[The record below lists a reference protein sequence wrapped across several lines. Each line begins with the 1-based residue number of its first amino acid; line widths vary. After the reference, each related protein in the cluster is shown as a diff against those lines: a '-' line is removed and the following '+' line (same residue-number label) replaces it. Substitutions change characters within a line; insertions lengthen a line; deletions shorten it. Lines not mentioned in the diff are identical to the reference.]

1 MHWTDEKNEFS
12 IELTRGLGLKGMDGM
27 MSYIQKGSTR
37 YWRGIGA
44 LFFGSFVT
52 FALLYCTQPLIP
64 TFSEEFQLNPSY
76 ASLSISLTTGCLA
89 VFMLLMSWLSDAR
102 GRKLIMTISLL
113 GSALLALVVAFT
125 TDFTLLLI
133 LRGLQGIMLAGY
145 PAIAMAYINEEFDP
159 AVIGLVMGIYV
170 SGNSIG
176 GLVGRIIVST
186 LTDFFSWHIAL
197 AGMGVICIAVSIW
210 FWFNLPN
217 SRHFEPEKRSLSDLI
232 PALVRNLQK
241 PTLLLL
247 NMVGFLVM
255 GGFVTLYNYI
265 GYALM
270 AAPYN
275 LSQTLVGCIFFV
287 YLVGTF
293 SSTYM
298 GKLADQMGSAKIL
311 CLSIG
316 IMLAGCI
323 VTLESNLYIKIIGVA
338 IFTFGFFGSHSV
350 ASSWVGK
357 SAAADKAQASSLY
370 LLFYYIGASV
380 LGSMG
385 GKFLSMYAWPGVV
398 FLIGVALVVALVIA
412 TVLLKKE
419 ARYKACIVPT
429 LKVKV

>member
-1 MHWTDEKNEFS
+1 
-12 IELTRGLGLKGMDGM
+12 MDDI
-27 MSYIQKGSTR
+27 MSYIQKGSAR
-37 YWRGIGA
+37 YWRGIAA

-64 TFSEEFQLNPSY
+64 TFSEQFNLNPSY

-89 VFMLLMSWLSDAR
+89 VFMLIMSWLSDAR
-102 GRKLIMTISLL
+102 GRKLIMAISLL
-113 GSALLALVVAFT
+113 SSALLALIVSFT

-133 LRGLQGIMLAGY
+133 LRSLQGIMLAGY

-176 GLVGRIIVST
+176 GLVGRLIVST

-197 AGMGVICIAVSIW
+197 AGIGSICVVVSIW
-210 FWFNLPN
+210 FWFNLPE
-217 SRHFEPEKRSLSDLI
+217 SRHFSANKRPLSDLI
-232 PALVRNLQK
+232 PALVRNLQNQ
-241 PTLLLL
+241 TLFFLTII
-247 NMVGFLVM
+247 GFLIM

-265 GYALM
+265 GYSLM

-298 GKLADQMGSAKIL
+298 GRLADHIGSEKVL

-316 IMLAGCI
+316 IMLAGCFI
-323 VTLESNLYIKIIGVA
+323 TLEDNLYIKIIGVA
-338 IFTFGFFGSHSV
+338 IFTYGFFGSHSV
-350 ASSWVGK
+350 ASSWIGK
-357 SAAADKAQASSLY
+357 CAASDKAQASSLY
-370 LLFYYIGASV
+370 LLFYYLGASV
-380 LGSMG
+380 LGSIG
-385 GKFLSMYAWPGVV
+385 GKFLSSYGWPGVV
-398 FLIGVALVVALVIA
+398 FLISVALMIALVFA
-412 TVLLKKE
+412 TVLFRKE
-419 ARYKACIVPT
+419 ARYKACIVNQH
-429 LKVKV
+429 

>member
-1 MHWTDEKNEFS
+1 
-12 IELTRGLGLKGMDGM
+12 
-27 MSYIQKGSTR
+27 MSYIQKDSTR

-64 TFSEEFQLNPSY
+64 VFSEEFAINPSY

-89 VFMLLMSWLSDAR
+89 VFMLIISWLSDAR
-102 GRKLIMTISLL
+102 GRKLIMAISLL
-113 GSALLALVVAFT
+113 SSALLAIVVAFT
-125 TDFTLLLI
+125 TDFTVLLI
-133 LRGLQGIMLAGY
+133 LRGLQGVMLAGY

-159 AVIGLVMGIYV
+159 TVIGLVMGIYV

-197 AGMGVICIAVSIW
+197 AGIGVICVLVSIW
-210 FWFNLPN
+210 FWFNLPD
-217 SRHFEPEKRSLSDLI
+217 SRHFIPEKRLLSDLI
-232 PALVRNLQK
+232 PALTRNLQNT
-241 PTLLLL
+241 TLLFL
-247 NMVGFLVM
+247 NMIGFLIM

-265 GYALM
+265 GYSLM
-270 AAPYN
+270 SPPYN
-275 LSQTLVGCIFFV
+275 LSQTVVGCIFIV

-298 GKLADQMGSAKIL
+298 GRLADHIGSQKVL

-316 IMLAGCI
+316 IMLIGCLI
-323 VTLESNLYIKIIGVA
+323 TLESMLAIKIIGVA

-350 ASSWVGK
+350 ASSWIGK
-357 SAAADKAQASSLY
+357 CATTDKAQASSLY

-380 LGSMG
+380 LGSIG
-385 GKFLSMYAWPGVV
+385 GKFLSLYTWSGVV
-398 FLIGVALVVALVIA
+398 FLISMALILALVLGILLVR
-412 TVLLKKE
+412 KK
-419 ARYKACIVPT
+419 AGYKITPLIT
-429 LKVKV
+429 IENTGK